1 MSRSRT
7 PSGAQPRPSSNAG
20 LPRVQAASASAGV
33 PGASASGAL
42 QQAFASS
49 PGAQGHRAASKDAHV
64 ELIVPSDTTYLSK
77 VRQAVLGVLSN
88 GLFDAKKAGLIA
100 LAIDEAV
107 ANIMEHAYTSAREGD
122 RKDIEIVLKS
132 SATRFEVLIR
142 DRGAAF
148 DPRVV
153 PDVNVKEHVKQ
164 GRKGGLGIFL
174 MRKIMDEIN
183 YSFKQGVH
191 NELQMIKYAAPPD
204 GNSRG

>member
-1 MSRSRT
+1 MSRRS
-7 PSGAQPRPSSNAG
+7 PSGAQARPGSSTPAPGTPPFGASPAPR
-20 LPRVQAASASAGV
+20 ASQS
-33 PGASASGAL
+33 GASAAAGSAGA
-42 QQAFASS
+42 
-49 PGAQGHRAASKDAHV
+49 AASKDAHV

-77 VRQAVLGVLSN
+77 VRQAVLGVLAN
-88 GLFDAKKAGLIA
+88 GLFEPVKANLIA

-107 ANIMEHAYTSAREGD
+107 ANIMEHAYTSARESD

-153 PDVNVKEHVKQ
+153 PEVNVKEHVKQ

-191 NELQMIKYAAPPD
+191 NELQMIKYAVPPGSD
-204 GNSRG
+204 GRK